1 MTDDQLD
8 EEEGEGQGQH
18 AEETTRF
25 AGEASHPLSDV
36 AWPPL
41 DEAKLVRCYT
51 RISKIV
57 SNSSPFVG
65 KLTAKSTSGV
75 NIIGCLIT
83 R

>member
-1 MTDDQLD
+1 M
-8 EEEGEGQGQH
+8 
-18 AEETTRF
+18 
-25 AGEASHPLSDV
+25 
-36 AWPPL
+36 
-41 DEAKLVRCYT
+41 
-51 RISKIV
+51 ISKIV